1 MTPSRNIGCVMDEG
15 FVRCDIGDADW
26 TLPPRPAGCDL
37 DWIHG
42 VELGT
47 EVRVGICAGDTAMGG
62 PDVLA
67 YGTSVSRGDLRCE
80 SAQTGLTCRN
90 GATGAGFRLSRA
102 AVELL

>member
-1 MTPSRNIGCVMDEG
+1 MDEG

-26 TLPPRPAGCDL
+26 SLPPRPAGCDL

-47 EVRVGICAGDTAMGG
+47 EVHIGICAGDTAMGG

-67 YGTSVSRGDLRCE
+67 YGTSVTRGDLRCE
-80 SAQTGLTCRN
+80 SERTGLTCRN
-90 GATGAGFRLSRA
+90 GTTGAGFRLSRA
-102 AVELL
+102 AVEQL

>member
-1 MTPSRNIGCVMDEG
+1 M
-15 FVRCDIGDADW
+15 RCDIGDADW
-26 TLPPRPAGCDL
+26 TLPPRPPGCDV

-47 EVRVGICAGDTAMGG
+47 EAHVGICAGDTAMGG

-67 YGTSVSRGDLRCE
+67 YGSSVSRGDLRCE